1 MPAPVALFVYNRPW
15 HSRQTIEA
23 LQANALARETELY
36 IFSDGPRAE
45 ADVKKVEEVRNY
57 LRSVEGFQSVHIV
70 ESNVNKGLAK
80 SVIAGVTN
88 VLQTN
93 SNIIVLEDDMV
104 TSAFFLT
111 YMNRALEL
119 YKNETDV
126 ISIHG
131 YIYPVKEALP
141 ETFFLKGADCWGW
154 ATWKRGWDLFEENGS
169 VLLQELKDKALTHE
183 FDFYGTY
190 PYTRMLEKQ
199 IRGENNSW
207 AIRWYASAFL
217 KNKLTLYPGKSLL
230 RNIGNDTSGTHS
242 WDNARFDQEVLAQSL
257 NVVMLKSVENVDAK
271 KSISKYF
278 KATNPSLI
286 KKVVSRLKFFF
297 R

>member
-23 LQANALARETELY
+23 LQANGLAHTTVLY

-45 ADVKKVEEVRNY
+45 ADEKKVNEVRDY
-57 LRSVEGFQSVHIV
+57 IRTVKGFQSVQIV
-70 ESNVNKGLAK
+70 ESNVNQGLAK
-80 SVIAGVTN
+80 SIIAGVTH
-88 VLQTN
+88 VLEN
-93 SNIIVLEDDMV
+93 SGSIIVLEDDMV

-111 YMNRALEL
+111 YMNQALDL
-119 YKNETDV
+119 YKEEIDV

-131 YIYPVKEALP
+131 YIYPVKEVLP

-154 ATWKRGWDLFEENGS
+154 ATWKRGWELFEEDGS
-169 VLLQELKDKALTHE
+169 ILLQELKQKSLTYE

-217 KNKLTLYPGKSLL
+217 MNKLTLYPGKSLV

-257 NVVMLKSVENVDAK
+257 TVVLLKCVESGEAK
-271 KSISKYF
+271 QLISSYF
-278 KATNPSLI
+278 KASSPSLR
-286 KKVVSRLKFFF
+286 KKIISRLKFFF

>member
-154 ATWKRGWDLFEENGS
+154 ATWKGVGICLRKTEVF
-169 VLLQELKDKALTHE
+169 
-183 FDFYGTY
+183 FC
-190 PYTRMLEKQ
+190 
-199 IRGENNSW
+199 
-207 AIRWYASAFL
+207 
-217 KNKLTLYPGKSLL
+217 KS
-230 RNIGNDTSGTHS
+230 
-242 WDNARFDQEVLAQSL
+242 
-257 NVVMLKSVENVDAK
+257 
-271 KSISKYF
+271 
-278 KATNPSLI
+278 
-286 KKVVSRLKFFF
+286 
-297 R
+297 